1 MKKIILLVFTVVACS
16 SVVFSQNSSS
26 FYKSSYESRNSGSFD
41 KSTSL
46 ISIGYGFPNVPT
58 NDFSGL
64 TSNRLAFGPV
74 YGKYEHGFL
83 RDEIGLG
90 GQIAF
95 SFGRI
100 KYGSFVNH
108 VNAFDIGV
116 LGFYHFNKLIPVQ
129 NLDVYAG
136 VGFTI
141 RSVSVTYDAGYSSA
155 YGNSTDTGT
164 GVYGAFRVGARY
176 YVKPKLG
183 LFADLGYDN
192 MSVLNLGVTFKM

>member
-1 MKKIILLVFTVVACS
+1 MKKSIFLVFTVLVCS
-16 SVVFSQNSSS
+16 GAVFSQNSSS
-26 FYKSSYESRNSGSFD
+26 FYRSSYESRNSGSFD
-41 KSTSL
+41 KSTSI

-64 TSNRLAFGPV
+64 TSSRLAFGPI

-100 KYGSFVNH
+100 KYGSYVNH

-116 LGFYHFNKLIPVQ
+116 LGYYHFNKLIPVQ

-136 VGFTI
+136 LGFTI
-141 RSVSVTYDAGYSSA
+141 RNVSYSYDAGYGTA
-155 YGNSTDTGT
+155 NYTDT

-176 YVKPKLG
+176 YVKPNLG

-192 MSVLNLGVTFKM
+192 MSVFNLGVTFRM

>member
-1 MKKIILLVFTVVACS
+1 MKKGIILVFAIVLCS
-16 SVVFSQNSSS
+16 GAAFSQNSSS

-41 KSTSL
+41 KSTSI

-58 NDFSGL
+58 NDYSGV

-83 RDEIGLG
+83 RDEVGLG
-90 GQIAF
+90 GQVAF

-100 KYGSFVNH
+100 KYGSYVNH

-116 LGFYHFNKLIPVQ
+116 LGYYHFNKLIPVEQ
-129 NLDVYAG
+129 LDVYAG
-136 VGFTI
+136 LGFTI
-141 RSVSVTYDAGYSSA
+141 RSVSYTFDSGYGTA
-155 YGNSTDTGT
+155 NYNDT
-164 GVYGAFRVGARY
+164 GVYAAFRVGARY

-183 LFADLGYDN
+183 VFADLGYDN
-192 MSVLNLGVTFKM
+192 MSVLNLGVTFRL